1 MHSRTSTIGSC
12 FLIAPTLRLLLT
24 CRMIPQAC
32 LFDIGNVLVTFDYA
46 RTFPM
51 LAARTPRTFAEV
63 LDHLSA
69 MSGVL
74 ETGRLSSE
82 EFIARA
88 LDFLGSGVTRA
99 EFLASFEGIFELI
112 EPVWELMKT
121 IRRRVPVYLFSNTS
135 ELHEACLFR
144 LFPQFAGF
152 DGFDGGF
159 YSWRLGTMK
168 PEPGMYEA
176 ALSTLGLRPEE
187 IAYVDDLPANIAT
200 GRRLG
205 SKRRGPPRRPA
216 PPARSPTEKQSG
228 GGPGCGDDRGHERR
242 PRRRA

>member
-1 MHSRTSTIGSC
+1 
-12 FLIAPTLRLLLT
+12 
-24 CRMIPQAC
+24 MIPQAC

-69 MSGVL
+69 MSGAL

-88 LDFLGSGVTRA
+88 LDFLGGGVTRA

-112 EPVWELMKT
+112 EPVWELVKT

-144 LFPQFAGF
+144 QFPQFA
-152 DGFDGGF
+152 GFDGGF

-168 PEPGMYEA
+168 PEPGMYET

-205 SKRRGPPRRPA
+205 FQCHQYDRTRHAALPAFLQDCGLATTPRPL
-216 PPARSPTEKQSG
+216 
-228 GGPGCGDDRGHERR
+228 
-242 PRRRA
+242 